1 MRNIKTNSKIRP
13 YLLIFGFVLLSAC
26 ANKAKYV
33 GDDFRAEDAYFPNV
47 AITRLDI
54 FDERTTIQ
62 ITTELTDTQKSLI
75 REQIYKHVGGLGQV
89 YSCAVY
95 VTKAAKVRT
104 GSFKK
109 SVRFAVRMEFVRD
122 DKKYTARPHAESSYE
137 LSYPDA
143 SPEFLEHMYQ
153 KVIRE
158 AIHNCFVSAKEE
170 KAL

>member
-1 MRNIKTNSKIRP
+1 MKTKLNFLVMLGAMVILAGCAAKSK
-13 YLLIFGFVLLSAC
+13 YT
-26 ANKAKYV
+26 
-33 GDDFRAEDAYFPNV
+33 GDDFRIEDAYFPNV

-54 FDERTTIQ
+54 MDERTEIQ
-62 ITTELTDTQKSLI
+62 KGELSTELTDAQKSLM

-89 YSCAVY
+89 YGCTVY
-95 VTKAAKVRT
+95 ITKSSKVRT

-109 SVRFAVRMEFVRD
+109 SVRFAVRMELLRD